1 MAAPWWYHEQ
11 MLNYCKSDAA
21 RLLSLTD
28 THCHLNSPH
37 FTGRVPEI
45 LARAAAAGVE
55 TIIVPAW
62 DHKSS
67 LAALT
72 LAAQFPLLRP
82 AIGLHPWFID
92 KDSTIDWLHPLLDD
106 PRVCA
111 IGEIGI
117 DAEITGADM
126 ALQEEFYHRQLT
138 CAAERGLPVLLH
150 CRRGWDRLLRGLREI
165 AVPAAILHS
174 YSGSLETLAQSLR
187 LGCYIS
193 CSGMVTR
200 ANSRKA
206 QQAAAQVPVERL
218 LIETDAPYMAMQD
231 IPAEEVEPAHLPY
244 VLTYLATLRN
254 MEPAA
259 LARQLAANLARLFP

>member
-11 MLNYCKSDAA
+11 MLNYCKSEDT
-21 RLLSLTD
+21 RLLALTD
-28 THCHLNSPH
+28 SHCHLNSPH
-37 FTGRVPEI
+37 FSGRVPEI

-62 DHKSS
+62 DHESS
-67 LAALT
+67 LTALT
-72 LAAQFPLLRP
+72 LAAQFPRLRP
-82 AIGLHPWFID
+82 AIALHPWFIRE
-92 KDSTIDWLHPLLDD
+92 DSNLDWLHPLLDD

-117 DAEITGADM
+117 DADITGADM
-126 ALQEEFYHRQLT
+126 AMQEEFYHRQLI
-138 CAAERGLPVLLH
+138 CAAERELPVLLH

-165 AVPAAILHS
+165 AVPAAIVHS
-174 YSGSLETLAQSLR
+174 YSGSLETLKQSLR

-193 CSGMVTR
+193 FSGMITR
-200 ANSRKA
+200 ANSRNA

-231 IPAEEVEPAHLPY
+231 LPAEEVEPAHLLH
-244 VLTYLATLRN
+244 VLTFLATLRN
-254 MEPAA
+254 SEPAA
-259 LARQLAANLARLFP
+259 LARQLAVNLARIFP